1 MRSMTGQVQGPLFWS
16 KIPKKERSLL
26 RQNPKYLHLWYA
38 VFMTIY
44 ISRPTVRVA
53 YQLRKKVFEFL
64 NNGNTVSRKLTKGYI
79 FLNDGNRI
87 IPWDMN
93 KSFKVY
99 FPQIAAH
106 IPLLEQWE
114 TMRNNLLL
122 GKTKL
127 YIRNMKICTNT
138 SISR

>member
-1 MRSMTGQVQGPLFWS
+1 MRSVRGQVQGPLFRS

-26 RQNPKYLHLWYA
+26 RQNPKYLHLLYA
-38 VFMTIY
+38 VFMTIC
-44 ISRPTVRVA
+44 ISWPTVRVA
-53 YQLRKKVFEFL
+53 YQFRKKVFKFL
-64 NNGNTVSRKLTKGYI
+64 NNGDTVSRKLTKGYI

-87 IPWDMN
+87 IPWDVN
-93 KSFKVY
+93 KSFKIY
-99 FPQIAAH
+99 FPQIVAH

-127 YIRNMKICTNT
+127 YIRNMKICINN